1 MFKILLIIIAL
12 IYVLS
17 PYDFFPDFVIG
28 WGWLDDLILIG
39 LVWRFLKT
47 LSQKQFDNRSFY
59 YRDRKSFESERDKGF
74 SEKKA
79 PGGDSRFEETGKLKD
94 PYIVL
99 DVSRDASP
107 EEIKKAYKQLANKY
121 HPDIVL
127 HLGDEFKEMAEER
140 FKEIQQAYQELMNK

>member
-1 MFKILLIIIAL
+1 MLKILLIIITL

-17 PYDFFPDFVIG
+17 PYDFFPDFFIG

-47 LSQKQFDNRSFY
+47 LSRKQFDARSFY
-59 YRDRKSFESERDKGF
+59 YQGRKSFESDRDKGF

-94 PYIVL
+94 PYTVL

-121 HPDIVL
+121 HPDKVL
-127 HLGDEFKEMAEER
+127 HLGEEFRKLAEER
-140 FKEIQQAYQELMNK
+140 FKEIQEAYRELMPK